1 MNANASA
8 GDAVDWYL
16 YFYSEQYNINDNV
29 GQFIETGTT
38 DVYILKNC
46 QVTESGINFCIH
58 NQSWSTSYGWSKGEE
73 GVVKE
78 IGSEVPLGPTTSAN
92 GRSLRKKLGL

>member
-16 YFYSEQYNINDNV
+16 YFYSEQHNINDNV

-46 QVTESGINFCIH
+46 QVTE
-58 NQSWSTSYGWSKGEE
+58 
-73 GVVKE
+73 
-78 IGSEVPLGPTTSAN
+78 
-92 GRSLRKKLGL
+92 